1 MPLPDTVGRDA
12 VPTLPRWP
20 FHGRNLTQLGSLD
33 FLGKARNL
41 MAVLVV
47 RSRFFSCLALLLWA
61 TVGLLADGHC
71 ACEDEVAACEHAGQ
85 VCAQPDDCS
94 DCLAPADVQALE
106 MAPLAVLPSAP
117 LVIGVDRLSVPL
129 TFVGCLV
136 ASPAPESLGPDRS
149 TYRPPALRAGTMSLR
164 L

>member
-1 MPLPDTVGRDA
+1 
-12 VPTLPRWP
+12 
-20 FHGRNLTQLGSLD
+20 
-33 FLGKARNL
+33 

-149 TYRPPALRAGTMSLR
+149 NYRPPALGAGTMSLR

>member
-1 MPLPDTVGRDA
+1 V
-12 VPTLPRWP
+12 
-20 FHGRNLTQLGSLD
+20 
-33 FLGKARNL
+33 

-94 DCLAPADVQALE
+94 DCLVPADLQDLE

-117 LVIGVDRLSVPL
+117 LLIGVDWLSEPL
-129 TFVGCLV
+129 AFVGCRV
-136 ASPAPESLGPDRS
+136 ATPAPESFGPDRS

-164 L
+164 I